1 MIVEKL
7 VEHVYGL
14 TGYSKLKYNNE
25 EHEISWS
32 LSGTGTWNYSTND
45 LVLIRAFEDTF

>member
-1 MIVEKL
+1 MIVEKI

-14 TGYSKLKYNNE
+14 TGYSRLKYNGE

-32 LSGTGTWNYSTND
+32 LTGNGTWNYSTND
-45 LVLIRAFEDTF
+45 PILIKAFQDTF